1 MKTARD
7 IMTTPVI
14 SVSPETGIEEL
25 AKILTAHRISG
36 APVVDDD
43 GFLLGIVTET
53 DLLYTEKP
61 MHIPTFFTILDAV
74 VPMENP
80 FRMDREMKKLTAA
93 TVRDIYTADCLTLTP
108 DDPVEKIAALMLAEH
123 KHLLPVID
131 AGRRVAGIV
140 SRTDMLTLIS
150 RYG

>member
-14 SVSPETGIEEL
+14 TVKPETGIEEL
-25 AKILTAHRISG
+25 AKILTKHRISG

-61 MHIPTFFTILDAV
+61 LHIPTFFTILDAV
-74 VPMENP
+74 VPLENP

-93 TVRDIYTADCLTLTP
+93 TVGDIYTPDCITISP
-108 DDPVEKIAALMLAEH
+108 NDPVEKIAALMLAEH
-123 KHLLPVID
+123 KHLLPVVD
-131 AGRRVAGIV
+131 DDRRVLGIV
-140 SRTDMLTLIS
+140 SRTDMLTLI
-150 RYG
+150 G